1 MPEQQPVVD
10 YAGNE
15 IKAGMTVVYPVRE
28 GSRMWLSEMTVTQV
42 IGGTIPTLKGANRT
56 GHRVTVKK
64 LENVVI
70 IQRAGVTTRVQ

>member
-1 MPEQQPVVD
+1 MVLD

-28 GSRMWLSEMTVTQV
+28 GSAMWLSEMNVTQV
-42 IGGTIPTLKGANRT
+42 ISGTVPVLKGTNRV

-64 LENVVI
+64 IENVVI
-70 IQRAGVTTRVQ
+70 IQRATPKV